1 MLCLDCLRIPKA
13 LQTIQEGGSLVEPD
27 FETKLFAQLQG
38 LELSMIWRPNADY
51 LLPANFRLVLKPSV
65 ESLKA
70 SATEGCPGCCFWLKS
85 TPPELTSSNNV
96 EIVLSSRNEAFRL
109 HDENDESLI
118 YLEFEARKNDKK
130 KEYQSS
136 SLVFEICASQGMLAE
151 MLEKAES

>member
-1 MLCLDCLRIPKA
+1 MLCLDCLRIPEA
-13 LQTIQEGGSLVEPD
+13 LQTIQEGGSLAEPD

-38 LELSMIWRPNADY
+38 LELSMIWRPNVDY
-51 LLPANFRLVLKPSV
+51 LLPVNFRLVLKPSV

-70 SATEGCPGCCFWLKS
+70 SATEGCPGCFFWLKF

-96 EIVLSSRNEAFRL
+96 RIALPSRNEAFRL
-109 HDENDESLI
+109 HDESDESLI
-118 YLEFEARKNDKK
+118 YLEFEARNNDKR